1 MLVDFRV
8 TNFRSFR
15 NEQDFSM
22 QTGQRVRKYK
32 ENNTMQI
39 KNERILK
46 SALVF
51 GANANGKTN
60 LMNALMTLKR
70 LVLAPTSNEVEPLLT
85 DTFGHNTQNTIFK
98 ITFMKNDEKY
108 DYILEYNSKEIDREE
123 LLVNDDLIFNRERQE
138 FLHLPKQLEPV
149 KKNIR
154 KNQLLLFFAQQN
166 NEHYSKNAFNWFLED
181 LVYAN
186 TNRIRNDMFQMLEND
201 NFKSKFVLFLRA
213 ADFNIV
219 DIEVRKRK
227 IRTNSSDSM
236 KEKKID
242 DDDDDDDTNFF
253 IRYDVY
259 SMHKSEQGAFSIEF
273 ADESTGTKVF
283 MFLALYI
290 LSSKGKTLLIDEF
303 DRSYHLELA
312 KALLAVINNK
322 GQTNQFILTS
332 HELSL
337 MDANLRQDQIWFAE
351 KNQFGESELFSIFDF
366 DNPELKRSDYNFKKR
381 YLEGLYGATQ
391 MVNKK
396 LLVEAL
402 KNE

>member
-15 NEQDFSM
+15 DEQDFSM
-22 QTGQRVRKYK
+22 ETGQRLRKYK

-39 KNERILK
+39 ENERILK

-60 LMNALMTLKR
+60 LINALIMLRR
-70 LVLAPTSNEVEPLLT
+70 LVLIPTSNEVEPLFT

-108 DYILEYNSKEIDREE
+108 DYFLEYNSKEIDREK
-123 LLVNDDLIFNRERQE
+123 LLVNDALIFNRERQN
-138 FLHLPKQLEPV
+138 FVHLPKQLEPV

-166 NEHYSKNAFNWFLED
+166 NEYYSRNAFSWFFED
-181 LVYAN
+181 LIYAN
-186 TNRIRNDMFQMLEND
+186 TNRIKNDMFQMLEND
-201 NFKSKFVLFLRA
+201 NFKSSFVLFLRA

-219 DIEVRKRK
+219 DVEVKERK
-227 IRTNSSDSM
+227 IRTNSSNSM

-242 DDDDDDDTNFF
+242 DDDDDDTSF
-253 IRYDVY
+253 IIHYDVY
-259 SMHKSEQGAFSIEF
+259 SMHKSEKGTFSIEF
-273 ADESTGTKVF
+273 DDESTGTKVF

-290 LSSKGKTLLIDEF
+290 LSNTGKTLLIDEF

-312 KALLAVINNK
+312 KALLAIINNK
-322 GQTNQFILTS
+322 NQTNQFILTS

-366 DNPELKRSDYNFKKR
+366 DGPELKRSDYNFKKR
-381 YLEGLYGATQ
+381 YLEGRYGATQ
-391 MVNKK
+391 IVNNK
-396 LLVEAL
+396 LLFEAL
-402 KNE
+402 NL